1 MTFKE
6 KLRLSEEASGS
17 LLCLGLDPEPD
28 LMPSQ
33 IERSPA
39 GVAAFVRAI
48 VEATAD
54 TVASYKINLA
64 FFERWGREGS
74 GLLEQTMA
82 TLKPGKPVIFDA
94 KRGDLASTAQAYAH
108 GIFSAWGADAVTVH
122 PYLGHDSVA
131 PFLAHK
137 NKEVFVLCR
146 TSNPG
151 ANEFQHLRVEGEA
164 LYRHVARAAVRWD
177 HYGNLGL
184 VVGATAPAELR
195 DVRQIAG
202 NRLLLVPGIG
212 AQGADLDTAVR
223 AALRAD
229 GRGAI
234 VPISR
239 GILFASGSDDFA
251 DAARRAAIAYRDAI
265 NAVRAEPVTARA

>member
-1 MTFKE
+1 MTFEE
-6 KLRLSEEASGS
+6 KLRRSEEASGS

-28 LMPSQ
+28 LMPNQ

-54 TVASYKINLA
+54 AVASYKINLA

-94 KRGDLASTAQAYAH
+94 KRGDVGSTAQAYAH
-108 GIFSAWGADAVTVH
+108 GILTAWGADAVTVH

-137 NKEVFVLCR
+137 DKQVFVLCR

-151 ANEFQHLRVEGEA
+151 ANEFQHLRVDGEA

-177 HYGNLGL
+177 HSGNLGL

-202 NRLLLVPGIG
+202 DRLLLVPGIG
-212 AQGADLDTAVR
+212 AQGADLGAAVR
-223 AALRAD
+223 AAVRAD

-239 GILFASGSDDFA
+239 GILFASGGDDFA
-251 DAARRAAIAYRDAI
+251 GAARRAAIAYRDAI

>member
-6 KLRLSEEASGS
+6 KLGVSEERSQS
-17 LLCLGLDPEPD
+17 LLCLGVDPEPD
-28 LMPSQ
+28 LMPVRVQ
-33 IERSPA
+33 RSPA
-39 GVAAFVRAI
+39 GVAAFLNEI
-48 VEATAD
+48 IDSTSD
-54 TVASYKINLA
+54 LVASYKLNLA
-64 FFERWGREGS
+64 FFERWGKEGS
-74 GLLEQTMA
+74 GLLEQVMGM
-82 TLKPGKPVIFDA
+82 LRPGKPVIFDA

-137 NKEVFVLCR
+137 DKEIFVLCR

-177 HYGNLGL
+177 HYGNVGL

-202 NRLLLVPGIG
+202 DRLLLVPGIG
-212 AQGADLDTAVR
+212 AQGADLTAAVK
-223 AALRAD
+223 AAIRVD

-234 VPISR
+234 IPISR
-239 GILFASGSDDFA
+239 GILFASGGDDFA
-251 DAARRAAIAYRDAI
+251 EAAQHAAFTYREAI
-265 NAVRAEPVTARA
+265 NAARADLATVRA